1 MGNLPDTRNKGLEAS
16 NGADMRP
23 PRYSI
28 IAAHLSHVAVMNLI
42 LLFEEDFTAPGEV
55 HLHDRRLTHIRE
67 VHRAEPGDRLKVGL
81 INGAMG
87 SGRLQSIS
95 EHEAVL
101 QIELDTPPPPPLPL
115 TLILAL
121 PRPKMFKRT
130 LAAAASMGV
139 KDLWLINS
147 YRVDKS
153 YWGSPLLT
161 DAGLRE
167 HLLLG
172 LEQAGDTMLPEVH
185 LRKRFK
191 PFVEDELPHLCRERR
206 ALLAHPYNAQPCP
219 SASDESTVLAI
230 GPEGGF
236 IPYEVEKLIEAGL
249 SPIHLGP
256 RILRVETAVPA
267 LLSRLFT
274 F

>member
-1 MGNLPDTRNKGLEAS
+1 MNDGCT
-16 NGADMRP
+16 
-23 PRYSI
+23 
-28 IAAHLSHVAVMNLI
+28 MNLI
-42 LLFEEDFTAPGEV
+42 LLFEDDFNAPGEV
-55 HLHDRRLTHIRE
+55 RLHDRRLTHIRE
-67 VHRAEPGDRLKVGL
+67 VHRAEPGAHLKVGML
-81 INGAMG
+81 DGAMG
-87 SGRLQSIS
+87 TGCLLSIS
-95 EHEAVL
+95 EQEAIIRV
-101 QIELDTPPPPPLPL
+101 ELDTQPPPPLPL

-130 LAAAASMGV
+130 LQAVASMGV

-161 DAGLRE
+161 EAGLRE
-167 HLLLG
+167 QLLLG
-172 LEQAGDTMLPEVH
+172 LEQAGDTALPNVH

-191 PFVEDELPHLCRERR
+191 PFVEDELPSLCQDKR
-206 ALLAHPYNAQPCP
+206 ALLAHPYNARPCP
-219 SASDESTVLAI
+219 SASNEPSVLAV

-236 IPYEVEKLIEAGL
+236 IPYEVEKLTEAGL
-249 SPIHLGP
+249 SPVHLGP
-256 RILRVETAVPA
+256 RILRVETAVPV